1 MRGHQ
6 TADGRPVAEHDVDD
20 ARRQPGLDQELRL
33 AQRIVLDAVH
43 PDGPEAGLRPTR
55 AIEVNAQIDRPQPNL
70 FLPVD
75 EAGRTVAVED
85 PEVGDYAGRF
95 ERAFYN
101 MLETFPAFAALVLM
115 VEATE
120 SWTSLTAMGA
130 QLYFW
135 GRVFYVPA
143 YVTGIPLVRTLIWA
157 VATIG
162 MCLIAWALVGVA
174 TGAATGA
181 SA

>member
-1 MRGHQ
+1 MTIELKMLLYSTILLLVLLIFQ
-6 TADGRPVAEHDVDD
+6 VLAEIIQNGIGYALG
-20 ARRQPGLDQELRL
+20 ARD
-33 AQRIVLDAVH
+33 
-43 PDGPEAGLRPTR
+43 
-55 AIEVNAQIDRPQPNL
+55 
-70 FLPVD
+70 
-75 EAGRTVAVED
+75 ED
-85 PEVGDYAGRF
+85 PEVGGYAGRF

-174 TGAATGA
+174 TGAVTGA
-181 SA
+181 AA